1 MGIYRYQGKE
11 AEMAEER
18 IEIPKPKGHNCF
30 ACGTENPIG
39 LNLQFYRLAYT
50 VCTELTLERRYE
62 GWEGVVHGGIVS
74 TLLDE
79 VMSWAI
85 MYTKK
90 VFLVTRKMDIK
101 YVRPVLVGMPLKV
114 AGRLVDD
121 SQPPKIKARAEIR
134 DDQGRLL
141 VRSNAEF
148 VEIPKENFS
157 GPTEDYKEK
166 MLSLFEKF
174 SAS

>member
-1 MGIYRYQGKE
+1 
-11 AEMAEER
+11 MAEER
-18 IEIPKPKGHNCF
+18 IEIPKPQGHNCF

-39 LNLQFYRLAYT
+39 LNLQFYRLADT
-50 VCTELTLERRYE
+50 VCTELTLQRQYE

-90 VFLVTRKMDIK
+90 VFLVTRKIDIK
-101 YVRPVLVGMPLKV
+101 YVRPVLVGIPLKV

-121 SQPPKIKARAEIR
+121 SEPPKIKARAEIR
-134 DDQGRLL
+134 DEQGRLL

-157 GPTEDYKEK
+157 GVTEDYKEK

-174 SAS
+174 PAS